1 MCSYTSTSNRPF
13 TLAALKSA
21 IFFYYKK
28 MALLICDKYLIKF
41 CVMNE
46 ISQIIISKLVHQYIS
61 DHRISKEK
69 YMLPKNQHPQSRL
82 HAFISLD
89 VSFFTI
95 HPAIHHRNITPVYTT
110 VGLHKKC
117 SLNIQMQ
124 QWITFLSRRMPDNRN
139 VYFLKRSMAYF
150 L

>member
-13 TLAALKSA
+13 TLASLKSA
-21 IFFYYKK
+21 SFSITKK

-46 ISQIIISKLVHQYIS
+46 VSQIIISKLVHQYIS
-61 DHRISKEK
+61 DHRISKENTHSQ
-69 YMLPKNQHPQSRL
+69 NQHPQSRFML
-82 HAFISLD
+82 FISLA

-110 VGLHKKC
+110 VGLHKNALSISKC
-117 SLNIQMQ
+117 SSA
-124 QWITFLSRRMPDNRN
+124 ITLLVPPH
-139 VYFLKRSMAYF
+139 AGQ
-150 L
+150 